1 MKTIRIIALCD
12 SFVPNK
18 SAQLDAAARAMSAR
32 TGFQIEPT
40 ADGFKVSG
48 VWHGKFL
55 TERDFAD
62 RISRDLQIASGIIFD
77 SIVEA

>member
-1 MKTIRIIALCD
+1 MKTIRILGFRD

-18 SAQLDAAARAMSAR
+18 RAQLDAAARATAVR

-40 ADGFKVSG
+40 ADGFTVSA
-48 VWHGKFL
+48 VWQSKFL

-77 SIVEA
+77 SIVEG